1 VTGGVHRGAPSASA
15 MMSGMPGRP
24 IGRRLAAWTASLA
37 VLGAVAVAAAAPAV
51 ADTPT
56 PPPWVTG
63 ALQPGDWIAYTL
75 SNTNPPVFQ
84 RNPNPLWGPV
94 TLTRQ
99 NNPNLSLSVLASE
112 PGPGGQPGWPS
123 SWSSNGIT
131 LKRADQFCAL
141 AQASC
146 QYYVASGTGQPFFFG
161 AAVAPPGGQAQD
173 LSSFNQGGL
182 SLMPPQQPVANFV
195 APTGGALPSSGSFT
209 FDGSG
214 SQAGLPGALTY
225 RWTLLSANGQTVT
238 QDGPQ
243 STFTPP
249 ASTFTQNGQYCV
261 TLVVT
266 ASDGATASRG
276 PSCFGVT
283 ISNPTPTPPQNNPGP
298 AQAAPTPTPPQNNPG
313 PAQAAPT
320 PGPPAAG
327 PAASP
332 VPAASL
338 SFAKPLPNF
347 AVPVPGAAQQVTVIW
362 LWKPD
367 WFQPTPSGVG
377 KSARTG
383 GQPKAVKRASV
394 SVTQRANRT
403 SPSATPWLAG
413 LGAFGIFG
421 AGWLAFRRR
430 NLRSS
435 LLD

>member
-1 VTGGVHRGAPSASA
+1 VVFGAFAVASA
-15 MMSGMPGRP
+15 TP
-24 IGRRLAAWTASLA
+24 
-37 VLGAVAVAAAAPAV
+37 AAA
-51 ADTPT
+51 D
-56 PPPWVTG
+56 PPPWVNGT
-63 ALQPGDWIAYTL
+63 LQPGQWIAFTL
-75 SNTNPPVFQ
+75 SNTSPPVFQ
-84 RNPNPLWGPV
+84 RNPIALWGPV
-94 TLTRQ
+94 ALTRQ
-99 NNPNLSLSVLASE
+99 GNAPVSILATEPNPNNLS
-112 PGPGGQPGWPS
+112 QQGWPKTFS
-123 SWSSNGIT
+123 ASGVT
-131 LKRADQFCAL
+131 LQRADQFCDIA
-141 AQASC
+141 ASSC
-146 QYYVASGTGQPFFFG
+146 QYYATSGAGQPFFF
-161 AAVAPPGGQAQD
+161 AASGGGTGVPD
-173 LSSFNQGGL
+173 LSQYNQGGL
-182 SLMPPQQPVANFV
+182 TLMPAPQPTATFT

-214 SQAGLPGALTY
+214 SQAGLPGALSY

-298 AQAAPTPTPPQNNPG
+298 APG
-313 PAQAAPT
+313 PPT
-320 PGPPAAG
+320 VGPPAAG
-327 PAASP
+327 PAVGPA
-332 VPAASL
+332 PAAPL

-347 AVPVPGAAQQVTVIW
+347 AVPVPGAVQQVTVIW

-377 KSARTG
+377 KAVRTAG
-383 GQPKAVKRASV
+383 RPKAVKRASV
-394 SVTQRANRT
+394 SVAQSAHRT